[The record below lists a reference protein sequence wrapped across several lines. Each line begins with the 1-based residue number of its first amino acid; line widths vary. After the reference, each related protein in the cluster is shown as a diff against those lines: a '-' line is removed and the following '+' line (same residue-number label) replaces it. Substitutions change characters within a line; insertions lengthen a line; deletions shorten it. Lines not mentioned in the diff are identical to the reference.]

1 MSKVYKLRNAFTL
14 NATGAKVNVIASPA
28 FKQEINRHQQYFN
41 FDFSNMLKDFI
52 VYKFTVAEQ
61 PGFIQALV
69 AFRATPGVLDCANM
83 ETNRHN
89 RKPAPVYGNTGKAIV
104 AFCCKYSIDNGMDGY
119 ITFESK
125 GRLRGYYLRLGA
137 NFISPVKMY
146 IDTKGAQKLIV
157 LYF

>member
-1 MSKVYKLRNAFTL
+1 MPKVYKLRNAFTL

-69 AFRATPGVLDCANM
+69 AFRATQVC
-83 ETNRHN
+83 
-89 RKPAPVYGNTGKAIV
+89 
-104 AFCCKYSIDNGMDGY
+104 
-119 ITFESK
+119 
-125 GRLRGYYLRLGA
+125 
-137 NFISPVKMY
+137 
-146 IDTKGAQKLIV
+146 LIV
-157 LYF
+157 PTWKLTGITESLHLYMEIQEKLLLPFAVNILWIMAWMAI